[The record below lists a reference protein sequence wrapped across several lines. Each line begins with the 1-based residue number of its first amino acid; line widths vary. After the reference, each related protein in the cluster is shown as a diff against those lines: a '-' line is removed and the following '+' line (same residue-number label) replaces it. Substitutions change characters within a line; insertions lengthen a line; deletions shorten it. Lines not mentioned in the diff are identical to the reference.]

1 MKRKLFIVAAHPDDE
16 VLGCFGTVAKL
27 IRSGWEAYTLILSK
41 GKRSRGATDES
52 ELEQLHAEMVRANE
66 SIGVKQVFQ
75 YDLPDN
81 AFDSVPLLDIVQYI
95 EGIKNRVSPELVFTH
110 HVGDMNIDHQ
120 ITHRAVLTA
129 TRPMADECVKAI
141 YAMEVPSSTEW
152 NAFSPGS
159 TFVPNVF
166 VNIQETM
173 EIKVNAMACYTSE
186 LRDYPHPRSLEHLRQ
201 LARTN
206 GAKVGLP
213 YSENFMLIRKV
224 IS

>member
-1 MKRKLFIVAAHPDDE
+1 
-16 VLGCFGTVAKL
+16 
-27 IRSGWEAYTLILSK
+27 
-41 GKRSRGATDES
+41 
-52 ELEQLHAEMVRANE
+52 
-66 SIGVKQVFQ
+66 
-75 YDLPDN
+75 
-81 AFDSVPLLDIVQYI
+81 
-95 EGIKNRVSPELVFTH
+95 
-110 HVGDMNIDHQ
+110 
-120 ITHRAVLTA
+120 
-129 TRPMADECVKAI
+129 MADECVKAI

-224 IS
+224 IN